1 MQHQTSV
8 HSSRI
13 DGFQFAESGG
23 VLRGI
28 VPVADFPRLRDM
40 LGSPAGEIAYVVV
53 GIPEHAGRPALRVS
67 LTGPL
72 RLTCQRCLD
81 VLEFPLQ
88 VDEVLVLA
96 HNEAE
101 IEAQPVDPESP
112 DRILGGKEM
121 VVGAMLEDEILLAVP
136 FAPHH
141 EKCSG
146 AGENRKGGS
155 RDSPFA
161 GLRGLL
167 DQGGRT
173 RN

>member
-1 MQHQTSV
+1 M

-13 DGFQFAESGG
+13 DGFLFAESAG

-28 VPVADFPRLRDM
+28 IPVADFPRLQDM
-40 LGSPAGEIAYVVV
+40 LSSPGGGIAYEVI
-53 GIPEHAGRPALRVS
+53 GIPKEAGRPALHVS
-67 LTGPL
+67 LSGPL
-72 RLTCQRCLD
+72 KLTCQRCLG
-81 VLEFPLQ
+81 VLEFALQ

-96 HNEAE
+96 RTEAE

-121 VVGAMLEDEILLAVP
+121 AVGAMLEDEILLAVP

-141 EKCSG
+141 QECSE
-146 AGENRKGGS
+146 AGEDRIDGS

-161 GLRGLL
+161 NLRGLL
-167 DQGGRT
+167 DRGGRT